1 MALTNEKDSSSDD
14 GVMVE
19 KEVELSEQLANE
31 GLLTAEKLDAHNN
44 KQQQN
49 HPTPNDEDDNKNN
62 IEDNSS
68 EVNTSVGAG
77 IIFGLPCLLIGGLLP
92 TLSSRGVDYVV

>member
-19 KEVELSEQLANE
+19 KEVELSEQLADE
-31 GLLTAEKLDAHNN
+31 GLLTAEKLDAHNNN

-49 HPTPNDEDDNKNN
+49 HPTPNDEDDNTNN

-68 EVNTSVGAG
+68 EVTLTSVD
-77 IIFGLPCLLIGGLLP
+77 
-92 TLSSRGVDYVV
+92 RY

>member
-19 KEVELSEQLANE
+19 VEEEVELSEQLADE

-44 KQQQN
+44 KEQQN

-68 EVNTSVGAG
+68 EVNTAVGAG
-77 IIFGLPCLLIGGLLP
+77 IIFGLPGLLIGGLLP
-92 TLSSRGVDYVV
+92 NPIL

>member
-19 KEVELSEQLANE
+19 VEEEVELSEQLADE
-31 GLLTAEKLDAHNN
+31 GLLTAEKLDAHN
-44 KQQQN
+44 KQQT

-62 IEDNSS
+62 IEDNS
-68 EVNTSVGAG
+68 TAVGAG
-77 IIFGLPCLLIGGLLP
+77 IIFGLPGLLIGGLLP
-92 TLSSRGVDYVV
+92 NPIL

>member
-19 KEVELSEQLANE
+19 VEEEVELSEQLADE

-44 KQQQN
+44 KEQQN

-62 IEDNSS
+62 IEDNRYNLWTTWS
-68 EVNTSVGAG
+68 AHWW
-77 IIFGLPCLLIGGLLP
+77 II
-92 TLSSRGVDYVV
+92 T

>member
-19 KEVELSEQLANE
+19 VEEEVELSEQLADE

-44 KQQQN
+44 KEQQN

-68 EVNTSVGAG
+68 EVNTKQRH
-77 IIFGLPCLLIGGLLP
+77 ILCRNQILMILIP
-92 TLSSRGVDYVV
+92 